1 MGIAVIGGLITS
13 TGLSLFV
20 VPTVYTLLDDFRM
33 WLGGKLR
40 RHGPSEEVTFSPPSP
55 PAESPGAG

>member
-13 TGLSLFV
+13 TALSLFV

-33 WLGGKLR
+33 WLGRKLR
-40 RHGPSEEVTFSPPSP
+40 RSSTGEISFTPPPP